1 MQSYDW
7 LNTLLWLILV
17 LWVLINANL
26 RKNNV
31 VGWTVLA
38 LLTGPF
44 VIPFV
49 TDRPNGATHDR
60 HNGATWKWRF

>member
-7 LNTLLWLILV
+7 LNTLLWLIPV

-44 VIPFV
+44 VMPFYLAHRNLRREEV
-49 TDRPNGATHDR
+49 RTVL
-60 HNGATWKWRF
+60 F